1 MKVLILHNQLW
12 TQYKSIIFQ
21 GIYDQFQSTDNEILV
36 LQTSICEKSRLNIID
51 FDLANFNYSYP
62 YVLLNKTSL
71 EDVNTF
77 RTIFLWIKY
86 IFTFKPD
93 VINLTGYSEPGTIF
107 VLVIARILGI
117 KTLLTNESIYSKKLH
132 PKTVKQFFADFF
144 KRLILKLTDG
154 FLSYGIKSNDY
165 LYRLGVEKK
174 SIFSFLNSFDRSKF
188 LNHNENKALNST
200 DSPYI
205 LFVGR
210 LSEEKNLKA
219 LIQLAKKFK
228 QDNFNYYI
236 KIVGDGDEI
245 EYLTDVVFNENLPI
259 KLEGAKNWNE
269 LNSIYKNSLA
279 FILPS
284 LNETWGMVAN
294 EAMEMGVPVICSNV
308 CGCADDLVINDFN
321 GIVVDNF
328 NFEDS
333 TNLSTYDQLKQY
345 LINLTIQGNNS
356 LNIKR
361 IASIYEERRLI
372 DEFIQAF
379 NSIKE

>member
-1 MKVLILHNQLW
+1 M
-12 TQYKSIIFQ
+12 
-21 GIYDQFQSTDNEILV
+21 
-36 LQTSICEKSRLNIID
+36 
-51 FDLANFNYSYP
+51 
-62 YVLLNKTSL
+62 
-71 EDVNTF
+71 
-77 RTIFLWIKY
+77 
-86 IFTFKPD
+86 
-93 VINLTGYSEPGTIF
+93 
-107 VLVIARILGI
+107 
-117 KTLLTNESIYSKKLH
+117 TNESIYSKKLH
-132 PKTVKQFFADFF
+132 AKTIKQFFTDLF
-144 KRLILKLTDG
+144 KRSIIYLTDG

-188 LNHNENKALNST
+188 LNHSENNDLNSA
-200 DSPYI
+200 DKPYI

-219 LIQLAKKFK
+219 LLQLAKKFK
-228 QDNFNYYI
+228 QDNFNCYI

-345 LINLTIQGNNS
+345 LINLTIQGKNS
-356 LNIKR
+356 INIKR